1 MFTTIITF
9 NVCQTNVVIVDT
21 VKFTNNYHAGYVT
34 LVEDNNKQSL
44 KFYQLSSNYR
54 RNWFTCNKEY

>member
-54 RNWFTCNKEY
+54 RN